1 MPILLVVSSPLA
13 IRAFISVLDNKQLLC
28 STSGPP
34 SGWQTSL
41 EALVDDLVS
50 SIHVASNWRN
60 IFFGPTDSPSIIG
73 HI

>member
-13 IRAFISVLDNKQLLC
+13 IRAFIAVLDNKQLLC
-28 STSGPP
+28 STTGPT

-50 SIHVASNWRN
+50 SMW
-60 IFFGPTDSPSIIG
+60 PKIG
-73 HI
+73 ATVCFLVLLIVLVL

>member
-13 IRAFISVLDNKQLLC
+13 IRAFISVLDNKQLLF

-34 SGWQTSL
+34 SGWQITL

-50 SIHVASNWRN
+50 SMWPKIGATVC
-60 IFFGPTDSPSIIG
+60 FFVLLIVLVLLAI
-73 HI
+73 